1 MKNKE
6 EHDNDQ
12 KTGPVP
18 HSAATDIRVTSSPLP
33 VTAMLCRSAAP
44 LITRRG

>member
-1 MKNKE
+1 MTTLQ

-12 KTGPVP
+12 NTGPVP
-18 HSAATDIRVTSSPLP
+18 HSPAPDIRVTSSPLA